1 MAIDYRIPMM
11 GITPDIPGAMSQG
24 ILSGEQLAQA
34 PIRNQM
40 LQQQV
45 DMQGQ
50 QMQLAPLQLEAARQT
65 LALNKGKLG
74 DAENTRKQ
82 QAGAFMYNSAQALKE
97 LPLANRAAAFEG
109 FNNTMKGLG
118 YSEALG
124 LGELGGDLSDSSLD
138 SIVAAFKPFSQMG
151 VEGLTAGE
159 REFQSM
165 TEGLT
170 PEQANLA
177 RRIKL
182 GLDPRAVTRAD
193 TIVSIGGVPHIFNEQ
208 TNSMIPVRVDGSQ
221 VTPESVAS
229 SFQTVEEGKTQG
241 SGTGTGKAARISQ
254 RIEFGTDASKAIPTL
269 RRSLALLDTVSTG
282 GVNAVSLAV
291 RRSLGA
297 EGADEGELSNKLGVA
312 VLTQLKPL
320 FGAAFSEK
328 EGARL
333 DSISAGF
340 GKSTA
345 TNRRLL
351 SDLLQSSE
359 KYAEQ
364 AITDAVA
371 IEDYE
376 TAAAIQSAMRYEFD
390 EDIDMLGGVTQGSSQ
405 GSNQGPKNNPITITD
420 NPLIDDQASFD
431 ALPSGT
437 IYNEIDD
444 NGQLVQ
450 YIKP

>member
-1 MAIDYRIPMM
+1 MAIDPRIPMM
-11 GITPDIPGAMSQG
+11 NRTADIPGAINQG
-24 ILSGEQLAQA
+24 ILAGERMAQA

-45 DMQGQ
+45 DMQSQ
-50 QMQLAPLQLEAARQT
+50 QMQLAPLKLQAAEQT
-65 LALNKGKLG
+65 IALNTGALADDEQARKL
-74 DAENTRKQ
+74 E
-82 QAGAFMYNSAQALKE
+82 AGAFMYNSALALRS
-97 LPLANRAAAFEG
+97 LPEGDPRRADAFAG
-109 FNNTMKGLG
+109 FNQNMKIMG

-124 LGELGGDLSDSSLD
+124 LGEFGDDLSDASLD
-138 SIVAAFKPFSQMG
+138 SIVSAYKPYSQMAVKG
-151 VEGLTAGE
+151 STAGQ

-170 PEQANLA
+170 PEQANRA

-193 TIVSIGGVPHIFNEQ
+193 TVEMIGGVPYIFDET
-208 TNSMIPVRVDGSQ
+208 TNSMTPVQVGGAE
-221 VTPESVAS
+221 VTPEFVAS
-229 SFQTVEEGKTQG
+229 SSATIEEGEKLG
-241 SGTGTGKAARISQ
+241 AGTGTGKAARISE
-254 RIEFGTDASKAIPTL
+254 RIEYGTDASKAIPTL
-269 RRSLALLDTVSTG
+269 RRALALLDRVSTG
-282 GVNAVSLAV
+282 GVNALSLSV
-291 RRSLGA
+291 RRSLGV

-312 VLTQLKPL
+312 VLARLKPL

-333 DSISAGF
+333 DNISAGF

-345 TNRRLL
+345 TNRRLI
-351 SDLLQSSE
+351 SDLLQASE
-359 KYAEQ
+359 KYANQ

-376 TAAAIQSAMRYEFD
+376 TAAAIKLAMSYEFD
-390 EDIDMLGGVTQGSSQ
+390 EDIDMFGGVTQGS
-405 GSNQGPKNNPITITD
+405 NQGLTNNPVTVTD
-420 NPLIDDQASFD
+420 NPLVDDQASFN

-444 NGQLVQ
+444 NGQLVTYQ
-450 YIKP
+450 KP

>member
-1 MAIDYRIPMM
+1 MAIDPRIPMM
-11 GITPDIPGAMSQG
+11 GITPDIAGAMSQG
-24 ILSGEQLAQA
+24 LLSGERLAQA

-45 DMQGQ
+45 DMQSQ
-50 QMQLAPLQLEAARQT
+50 QMQLTPLQLQAAQQT
-65 LALNKGKLG
+65 IALNEGSLS
-74 DAENTRKQ
+74 DAE
-82 QAGAFMYNSAQALKE
+82 QARNANINAYKYKLAESLFPLPPEQRAEAIEGA
-97 LPLANRAAAFEG
+97 R
-109 FNNTMKGLG
+109 
-118 YSEALG
+118 SEIESMGIDVDRMLSK
-124 LGELGGDLSDSSLD
+124 LSDGDLTQAMVTL
-138 SIVAAFKPFSQMG
+138 KPFSQMG
-151 VEGLTAGE
+151 MEGLTAGQ

-193 TIVSIGGVPHIFNEQ
+193 TIEMIGGVPHIFDEQ
-208 TNSMIPVRVDGSQ
+208 TNSMYPVRVGGSQ

-229 SFQTVEEGKTQG
+229 SLATVSEGKTLG
-241 SGTGTGKAARISQ
+241 AGTGTGKAARVSE
-254 RIEFGTDASKAIPTL
+254 RIEWGTDAAKAIPTL
-269 RRSLALLDTVSTG
+269 RRSLALLDRVSTG
-282 GVNAVSLAV
+282 GVDALSLSV
-291 RRSLGA
+291 RRSLGV

-333 DSISAGF
+333 DNISAGF
-340 GKSTA
+340 TKSTA

-359 KYAEQ
+359 KYAKQ
-364 AITDAVA
+364 AITDALS

-376 TAAAIQSAMRYEFD
+376 TAAAIKSAMNYEFD
-390 EDIDMLGGVTQGSSQ
+390 EDIDMFGGATQGNSQ
-405 GSNQGPKNNPITITD
+405 GLKNNAITITD
-420 NPLIDDQASFD
+420 NPLVDDQASFN

-444 NGQLVQ
+444 NGQLKTYV
-450 YIKP
+450 KP